1 MNRTLCL
8 ELEKDK
14 SINPLTSRVIDPT
27 KGVFKRLANECF
39 DLGINVRTRRGRS
52 SSRERQSPA
61 PRRQSPRRQSP
72 PPTRRGRSSSRER
85 QSPPPRR
92 QSPRR
97 QSPAPRRQQTPQVV
111 QRKSP
116 TPPRTLARHQIKVIE
131 FMKKPENNAILMV
144 HSAGAGKTFT
154 TVNAVVELQKLKPNV
169 HVTIIAPKPDL
180 ITWQLECLRFK
191 IKNVDYISFAYLANN
206 PTEFFRLCQD
216 GIVIIDEVHNLRSEI
231 ERFHYSKTRIV
242 KFLKSKN
249 FSEEI
254 IGDLF
259 ANFQVEELVEMT
271 KIPKELVF
279 TPIDG
284 ASAYFDGSCAM
295 FSWKMFLLT
304 STPVV
309 NSHTDLNNIIK
320 MLSRGTIPPLADETT
335 LSRTDETLSQLPISY
350 FNAEKT
356 KITGFPD
363 YIFEDVLVEL
373 TPKQRMKYDQIYEGP
388 QYKEQW
394 FKGVPLLGILTSI
407 LSGGGNVELGAYYS
421 PKLNFIKDVLLEEKT
436 KSVIYSKWLGKG
448 MEQALDF
455 FKRAIPELADLE
467 GRIMG
472 VTGRT
477 PNADQAKIIKEF
489 NKDESFKILII
500 SGISPREG
508 LNLKGTLKGTRN
520 MFLLEPGWDSAA
532 EAQALPIAIRYQSH
546 SHLPY
551 KQQNCHV
558 YRLLNDDT
566 IDVVLQKT
574 FVERKKKI
582 TDVIAQILKKY
593 SI

>member
-1 MNRTLCL
+1 
-8 ELEKDK
+8 
-14 SINPLTSRVIDPT
+14 
-27 KGVFKRLANECF
+27 
-39 DLGINVRTRRGRS
+39 
-52 SSRERQSPA
+52 
-61 PRRQSPRRQSP
+61 
-72 PPTRRGRSSSRER
+72 
-85 QSPPPRR
+85 
-92 QSPRR
+92 
-97 QSPAPRRQQTPQVV
+97 
-111 QRKSP
+111 
-116 TPPRTLARHQIKVIE
+116 
-131 FMKKPENNAILMV
+131 MKKPENNAILMV

-259 ANFQVEELVEMT
+259 ANFQVEELVAMT